1 MALND
6 QVKNINPLTEVQF
19 KFELRDFPAVNFFV
33 QTANLPGIAF
43 EPTQIARPMRSD
55 VNIMVGG
62 VSYEPMEIGFVVD
75 EYLKNWQ
82 EMFNWITGD
91 QHTYTQAILTV
102 LSSSM
107 NPTLE
112 AHFEYVFPTNLT
124 EISFDSTVSEPTN
137 LISTISLNYNKYT
150 IKNLLNN

>member
-19 KFELRDFPAVNFFV
+19 KFEIVGFPATTFFV
-33 QTANLPGIAF
+33 QTVNLPGVAF
-43 EPTQIARPMRSD
+43 DPTPIGRPMRTD
-55 VNIMVGG
+55 VNIMAGA
-62 VSYEPMEIGFVVD
+62 VSYEPLEVTFVVD

-91 QHTYTQAILTV
+91 QHNYTQAILTV

-137 LISTISLNYNKYT
+137 LISTVSLNYNKYT